1 VKTPAQIDVHLNDLD
16 GGSIG
21 VANLGSGAINAMM
34 NWWGCSGARLFERT
48 GHRNY
53 LRTLADEAGQSI

>member
-1 VKTPAQIDVHLNDLD
+1 VGLFGRSD
-16 GGSIG
+16 
-21 VANLGSGAINAMM
+21 
-34 NWWGCSGARLFERT
+34 GARLFERT